1 MKTSGGK
8 PTKYGQ
14 QSSEK
19 REGKALLSQGR
30 ETRREGTQED
40 QFRTKE
46 EAG

>member
-1 MKTSGGK
+1 MKMSGGK

-19 REGKALLSQGR
+19 REGKALLSQGC
-30 ETRREGTQED
+30 ETKSEGTQED

-46 EAG
+46 AVG